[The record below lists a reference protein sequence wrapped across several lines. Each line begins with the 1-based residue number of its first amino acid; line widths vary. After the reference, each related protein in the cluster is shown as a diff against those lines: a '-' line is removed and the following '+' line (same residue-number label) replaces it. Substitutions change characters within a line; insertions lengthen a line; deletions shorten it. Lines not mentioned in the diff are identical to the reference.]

1 MVVPAPYREPQGPY
15 SKVEY
20 GVSVPPE
27 PSDPELSATTHAVL
41 GLLCVSEWSAYD
53 LVRQMERGWVDT
65 WPRAVSGIYREPK
78 KLVDHGYATERSD
91 RSTGRPRTLYSATL
105 AGRAAFRR
113 WLGTGCV
120 DPKLEVEALLRVL
133 FAEHG
138 TREELL
144 AAIDSVGAYGRRRS
158 EALRRQGDDYVR
170 GQAPFPDRLHVLD
183 LVGGFHAF
191 YLGALIDWANWAQT
205 EVESWQ
211 GTDSDGV
218 PDRDGLTRDVAARF
232 GDNLLRRGSPASPPG
247 ERRADDDG
255 PGE

>member
-1 MVVPAPYREPQGPY
+1 MLEPPEPY

-20 GVSVPPE
+20 CVLMASEPSVPN
-27 PSDPELSATTHAVL
+27 LSATTHAVL

-78 KLVDHGYATERSD
+78 KLVEHGYATDRSD
-91 RSTGRPRTLYSATL
+91 RSHGRPRTVYSATP
-105 AGRAAFRR
+105 AGRAAFRS
-113 WLGTGCV
+113 WLATGCV

-138 TREELL
+138 TKEQLL

-158 EALRRQGDDYVR
+158 EALLLQGDDYLN
-170 GQAPFPDRLHVLD
+170 GEPPFPDRLHVVQ

-191 YLGALIDWANWAQT
+191 YLGALIDWSNWART
-205 EVESWQ
+205 EVARWE
-211 GTDSDGV
+211 GTHSDVV
-218 PDRDGLTRDVAARF
+218 PDSDGLTRDVAERF
-232 GDNLLRRGSPASPPG
+232 GKNLLRTPPPAEPRSENDGRG
-247 ERRADDDG
+247 RR
-255 PGE
+255 P